1 MWKGCVLMKKSAK
14 ALLGAAGVFTG
25 IGVGMNA
32 FVLTRVSKTFSEKKK
47 EIEEKKNPTD
57 PTLPANILRAE
68 GDAWVDTQDYEHIVI
83 KNRDNK
89 SIHGLVVKQKDQTD
103 KWLVCVHGY
112 TSSPKGMGSYALHY
126 YERGYNILL
135 PCLRGH
141 DMSEHQHI
149 SMGWLD
155 RLDVVD
161 WIQYL
166 ISVYGSEIKIVLHG
180 VSMGAA
186 TVMMA
191 TGENLPFNVKCCV
204 ADCGF
209 STVWDEFKNELKA
222 TYHLHAFPTL
232 HSASLVSKIFGG
244 YGFKEASSLKQL
256 QKSKTPTIF
265 LHGEKDE
272 FVPYRMMDLNYNAA
286 ACEKEKVSIP
296 DAEHA
301 EAHLVHPEIYWPAV
315 FKFVDKYVK

>member
-1 MWKGCVLMKKSAK
+1 MKKSAK

-89 SIHGLVVKQKDQTD
+89 SIHSLVVKQKEPSD

-126 YERGYNILL
+126 YERGYNIIL

-256 QKSKTPTIF
+256 KKSKTPTIF

-272 FVPYRMMDLNYNAA
+272 FVPYRMMELNYNAA

>member
-1 MWKGCVLMKKSAK
+1 MKKSAK

-25 IGVGMNA
+25 IGVAMNT
-32 FVLTRVSKTFSEKKK
+32 FVLTRVSKAFSDKKK

-83 KNRDNK
+83 KNRENK
-89 SIHGLVVKQKDQTD
+89 SIHSLVVKQKAPSD

-126 YERGYNILL
+126 YEKGYNVLF
-135 PCLRGH
+135 PALRGH

-166 ISVYGSEIKIVLHG
+166 INIYGSDIKIVLHG

-209 STVWDEFKNELKA
+209 SSVWDEFKNELKN

-232 HSASLVSKIFGG
+232 HSASFVSKVFGG
-244 YGFKEASSLKQL
+244 YGFKEASTVKQL
-256 QKSKTPTIF
+256 AKSKTPTIF

-301 EAHLVHPEIYWPAV
+301 EAHLVHPELYWPAV
-315 FKFVDKYVK
+315 FNFVEKYVK

>member
-1 MWKGCVLMKKSAK
+1 MKKSAK

-25 IGVGMNA
+25 IGVAMNT
-32 FVLTRVSKTFSEKKK
+32 FVLTRVSKSFSDKKK

-83 KNRDNK
+83 KNRENK
-89 SIHGLVVKQKDQTD
+89 SIHSLVVKQKEPSD

-112 TSSPKGMGSYALHY
+112 TSSPKRMGSYALHY
-126 YERGYNILL
+126 YEKGYNILF
-135 PCLRGH
+135 PALRGH

-166 ISVYGSEIKIVLHG
+166 INIYGSDIKIVLHG

-209 STVWDEFKNELKA
+209 SSVWDEFKNELKN
-222 TYHLHAFPTL
+222 TYHLHALPTL
-232 HSASLVSKIFGG
+232 HSASLVSKVFGG
-244 YGFKEASSLKQL
+244 YGFKEASTVKQL
-256 QKSKTPTIF
+256 AKSKTPTIF

-301 EAHLVHPEIYWPAV
+301 EAHLIHPELYWPAV
-315 FKFVDKYVK
+315 FNFVEKYVK

>member
-1 MWKGCVLMKKSAK
+1 MKKSAK
-14 ALLGAAGVFTG
+14 ALLGAAGIFTS

-32 FVLTRVSKTFSEKKK
+32 FVLTRVSKTFSDKKK

-57 PTLPANILRAE
+57 PTLPANILRTE

-83 KNRDNK
+83 KNRKNT
-89 SIHGLVVKQKDQTD
+89 SIHGLVVKQKEPTD

-126 YERGYNILL
+126 YERGYNVLL

>member
-1 MWKGCVLMKKSAK
+1 MKKSAK

-25 IGVGMNA
+25 IGIGMNA
-32 FVLTRVSKTFSEKKK
+32 FVLTRVSKTFSDKKK

-57 PTLPANILRAE
+57 KTLPANILRAE

-83 KNRDNK
+83 KNRENK
-89 SIHGLVVKQKDQTD
+89 SIHSLVVKQKEPSD

-126 YERGYNILL
+126 YERGYNVIL

-232 HSASLVSKIFGG
+232 HSASLVSKVFGG

-256 QKSKTPTIF
+256 KKSKTPTIF

>member
-1 MWKGCVLMKKSAK
+1 MKKSVK
-14 ALLGAAGVFTG
+14 ALLGAAGTFTG
-25 IGVGMNA
+25 IGVAMNA
-32 FVLTRVSKTFSEKKK
+32 FVLTRFSKIYSDKMD
-47 EIEEKKNPTD
+47 EIEEKKNPID
-57 PTLPANILRAE
+57 QTLPQNVLRAE
-68 GDAWVDTQDYEHIVI
+68 GDAWVDSQNYEHIVI
-83 KNRDNK
+83 KNRK
-89 SIHGLVVKQKDQTD
+89 EKAIHSLIVKQKEPSD
-103 KWLVCVHGY
+103 KWLICVHGY

-126 YERGYNILL
+126 YERGYNILF
-135 PCLRGH
+135 PALRGH

-166 ISVYGSEIKIVLHG
+166 ISIYGADIQIVLHG

-186 TVMMA
+186 TVMMT

-209 STVWDEFKNELKA
+209 SSVWDEFKNELKA
-222 TYHLHAFPTL
+222 TYHLHTFPTL
-232 HSASLVSKIFGG
+232 HAASLVSKVFGG
-244 YGFKEASSLKQL
+244 YGFKEASCVEQLK
-256 QKSKTPTIF
+256 KSKTPTIF

-301 EAHLVHPEIYWPAV
+301 DSHLIHPEIYWPAV